1 MGFTEEH
8 KKFMLESYFRNGQQV
23 DGEWI
28 YEAQPCFR
36 EFREKFPDVAVIE
49 SNFLFNSVISQDYF
63 VKPAAFTENQE
74 VRGQQK
80 ELLKL

>member
-49 SNFLFNSVISQDYF
+49 
-63 VKPAAFTENQE
+63 
-74 VRGQQK
+74 
-80 ELLKL
+80 